1 MPRIPEDEID
11 RLKAT
16 VSLAALVE
24 ASGVVLKPHG
34 NNLLGLCPF
43 HDDHEPSLVVTPDKN
58 LWHCLGACQQGGSV
72 IDWVMKWNGV
82 SFRHAVELL
91 RNDPALA
98 ASSSRPLKISRV
110 RRLPSPVSLEV
121 EDRQLLN
128 QVIGYY
134 HDTLKQSPEALAYLE
149 KRGLKNSEMVERFR
163 LGYANRENKNRVRE
177 EFLLIFQTGKVAL
190 EN

>member
-1 MPRIPEDEID
+1 VI
-11 RLKAT
+11 LK
-16 VSLAALVE
+16 S
-24 ASGVVLKPHG
+24 HG
-34 NNLLGLCPF
+34 ANLLGLRPF

-58 LWHCLGACQQGGSV
+58 LWHCLGACQQGGLV
-72 IDWVMKWNGV
+72 IDWAMKWNGV

-110 RRLPSPVSLEV
+110 RRLPSPVSLDV

-134 HDTLKQSPEALAYLE
+134 HDTLKQSPEALAYLAQ
-149 KRGLKNSEMVERFR
+149 RGIGSSEAIERFK
-163 LGYANRENKNRVRE
+163 LGYANHKEG
-177 EFLLIFQTGKVAL
+177 LGIICQ
-190 EN
+190 